1 MIITGTGFTGA
12 TAVRFGSSAAAS
24 FTVDSGTRITAVS
37 PAHPLGTVHV
47 TVTTPQ
53 GTSAPSDTDRFLY
66 GASDDQPVSATLTIR
81 PTTLNT
87 GSKGVFTV
95 YITLGGDDSP
105 FPVDDGGGKPRVDFS
120 GSYLACS
127 GAGMISS
134 GVSNKNGGTLIAK
147 FHRQDLENVTGGDG
161 VEITCSGTLSVNGEL
176 IDVEG
181 SDTIRVI
188 AEKKG
193 LDRIFS
199 DIMRYLGLDKD
210 AGAVD
215 DSAVITPS
223 VTLDPDT
230 FRNAGQMKKAL
241 RTVTTEP
248 AGTDQADTNR
258 DRQQDNGNGKGNGKD
273 IRDNDKGKKDTT
285 PGNSPDNG
293 NKKNDD
299 KGSNGNSNGKK
310 NK

>member
-1 MIITGTGFTGA
+1 
-12 TAVRFGSSAAAS
+12 
-24 FTVDSGTRITAVS
+24 
-37 PAHPLGTVHV
+37 
-47 TVTTPQ
+47 
-53 GTSAPSDTDRFLY
+53 
-66 GASDDQPVSATLTIR
+66 
-81 PTTLNT
+81 
-87 GSKGVFTV
+87 
-95 YITLGGDDSP
+95 
-105 FPVDDGGGKPRVDFS
+105 
-120 GSYLACS
+120 
-127 GAGMISS
+127 MISS

-161 VEITCSGTLSVNGEL
+161 VEITCSGTLSINGEL
-176 IDVEG
+176 VDVEG

-199 DIMRYLGLDKD
+199 DIMQYLGLDKD
-210 AGAVD
+210 AGAVNE
-215 DSAVITPS
+215 SAVITPS

-248 AGTDQADTNR
+248 TGTDQADTTGICNR
-258 DRQQDNGNGKGNGKD
+258 IMEKGRAMVKD
-273 IRDNDKGKKDTT
+273 SRDNDKGKKDTT
-285 PGNSPDNG
+285 PGNSPDKG
-293 NKKNDD
+293 DKKNDD